1 MTRRI
6 VLSWSGGKD
15 SALALQELRRSAD
28 CEIVCL
34 LTTLTR
40 DFERISMHG
49 VHRELLHRQA
59 AALGLPLEEV
69 WIDAGATNASYEQA
83 MSTAL
88 QKLRLQGATH
98 VAFGDLFLADIRAYR
113 ERLIDS
119 VGMQPLFP
127 LWGRPTAALAREFV
141 EQGFRARICC
151 LDTRVL
157 DDSFA
162 GAVFDT
168 AFLDRLPE
176 AVDPC
181 GENGEFHSF
190 VSGGPG
196 FESEIP
202 VQPGVL
208 HRKDSFLFCDLLLMS
223 DSEDCKTPVSGA
235 AVRSAAKG

>member
-1 MTRRI
+1 MNARVI
-6 VLSWSGGKD
+6 LSWSGGKD

-28 CEIVCL
+28 CEVIGL

-49 VHRELLHRQA
+49 VRRELLHRQA
-59 AALGLPLEEV
+59 ASLGLPLEEV
-69 WIDAGATNASYEQA
+69 WIDAGASNAGYEQA
-83 MSTAL
+83 MSVAL
-88 QKLRLQGATH
+88 QGLRLRGATH

-119 VGMQPLFP
+119 AGLQPLFP
-127 LWGRPTAALAREFV
+127 LWGRPTAELARKFIAE
-141 EQGFRARICC
+141 GFRARICC

-157 DDSFA
+157 GESLV
-162 GAVFDT
+162 GAALDA
-168 AFLDRLPE
+168 AFLDRLP
-176 AVDPC
+176 ATADPC

-190 VSGGPG
+190 VWGGPG

-202 VQPGVL
+202 VLPGAL

-223 DSEDCKTPVSGA
+223 APEAGKPSVSGEIVRT
-235 AVRSAAKG
+235 AVKG